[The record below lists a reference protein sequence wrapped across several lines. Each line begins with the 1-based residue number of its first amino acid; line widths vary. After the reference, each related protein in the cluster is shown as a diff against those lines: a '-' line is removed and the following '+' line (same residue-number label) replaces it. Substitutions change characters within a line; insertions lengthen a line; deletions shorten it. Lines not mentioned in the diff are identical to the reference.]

1 MEVNLLQPVSQGQ
14 LYVLP
19 ILLLL
24 NLFFEIMKVTEFLT
38 KLRQLN
44 QEELAQ
50 ASGIGQVIID
60 SLNSFLT
67 SKRYLDLLDGFERL
81 ERGDQGLN
89 LALRQ
94 SLGEPNLISGQDLS
108 GQTMV
113 ITGTMEISR
122 TQLKEKLEE
131 YGVKVTSSVTKK
143 TNYLLAGQ
151 RSVQSIKWLAN
162 LEC

>member
-1 MEVNLLQPVSQGQ
+1 
-14 LYVLP
+14 
-19 ILLLL
+19 
-24 NLFFEIMKVTEFLT
+24 MKVTEFLT

-67 SKRYLDLLDGFERL
+67 SKRYVDLLDGFEQL
-81 ERGDQGLN
+81 EREDQGLN
-89 LALRQ
+89 LLLRQ
-94 SLGEPNLISGQDLS
+94 SLREPNLVGGQDLS
-108 GQTMV
+108 GQVMV

-122 TQLKEKLEE
+122 IQLKEKLEE
-131 YGVKVTSSVTKK
+131 CGVKVTSSVTKK

-151 RSVQSIKWLAN
+151 NSGSKYKMASELGVPIIEMSIWQD
-162 LEC
+162 LEKYLETNNEIKSS